1 MSSETATSIELPLA
15 SDVWSLLQ
23 DEAARSGQPA
33 TSLVSDVITNWVR
46 ERHRQLVARE
56 IAEFAAAQAG
66 SELDLDRELE
76 CAAVEALSEV
86 NP

>member
-1 MSSETATSIELPLA
+1 MSSQTATSIELPLA
-15 SDVWSLLQ
+15 SDVWNLLQ
-23 DEAARSGQPA
+23 DEAARSGQPTA
-33 TSLVSDVITNWVR
+33 SLVCDVVTNWVR

-76 CAAVEALSEV
+76 SAAVEALSEAHQ
-86 NP
+86 